1 MVLVQSRNVPRPTF
15 DTVGFLVLMVVAHAY
30 LLARRNIIV
39 LLLCQKRSCDQRDP
53 AEEYN

>member
-1 MVLVQSRNVPRPTF
+1 VLVQSRNVPRPTF
-15 DTVGFLVLMVVAHAY
+15 DTVGFLVLMVAAHAH

-53 AEEYN
+53 ADGGI